1 MLHHRLEEGTS
12 CHSPWWPLGR
22 RLGVVSMD
30 LHVSLSDRLAH
41 LPGNPDCGPVDG
53 ERCDSTFQCNQ
64 VVAVDSQS

>member
-1 MLHHRLEEGTS
+1 
-12 CHSPWWPLGR
+12 
-22 RLGVVSMD
+22 MD